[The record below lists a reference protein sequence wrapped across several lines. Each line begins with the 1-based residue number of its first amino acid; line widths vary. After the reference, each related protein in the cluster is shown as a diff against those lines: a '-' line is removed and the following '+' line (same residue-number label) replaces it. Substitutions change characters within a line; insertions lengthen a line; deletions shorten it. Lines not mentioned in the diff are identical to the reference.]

1 VIRRYPCLLAVLAA
15 ALIVSAWAVPAL
27 ADDIGTVD
35 YTLTV
40 SPGTTIANPGQK
52 PSDNTTLGQVVVN
65 GINSGQFPQ
74 VVASIDP
81 TNSVVP
87 TQNGSVS
94 PLTIL
99 PGSSGFDPDGLV
111 DSLSTDHTKLGLI
124 FFNSGISSG
133 GVLNFAL
140 SVDKTVS
147 STPPVLTSLTPGVSI
162 ALEKTPSS
170 PPTTT
175 PVTGGSNPVTVNTPE
190 PLSLLVW
197 SALAGLGLVRVRRLR
212 HAVPAA
218 A

>member
-1 VIRRYPCLLAVLAA
+1 MIRRYPCFLAVLAA

-40 SPGTTIANPGQK
+40 SPGTTIPNPGQK

-87 TQNGSVS
+87 TQNGSVG
-94 PLTIL
+94 PLTVL
-99 PGSSGFDPDGLV
+99 PGSSGFDSNGLV

-147 STPPVLTSLTPGVSI
+147 STPPVITSLTPGVSI
-162 ALEKTPSS
+162 ALEKTAPSTT
-170 PPTTT
+170 PTT
-175 PVTGGSNPVTVNTPE
+175 PVTTSPSPVNTPE
-190 PLSLLVW
+190 PLSVLVW
-197 SALAGLGLVRVRRLR
+197 SALAGLGLIRVRRLR
-212 HAVPAA
+212 HAAPTTA
-218 A
+218 